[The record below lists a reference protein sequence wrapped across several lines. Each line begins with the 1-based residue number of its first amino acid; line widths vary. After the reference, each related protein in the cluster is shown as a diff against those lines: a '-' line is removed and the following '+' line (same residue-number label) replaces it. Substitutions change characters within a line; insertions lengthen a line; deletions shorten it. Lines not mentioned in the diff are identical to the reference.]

1 MGKGRPKGRPFAC
14 APRVGE
20 GKGNLEASTG
30 VSMATAMNSQIPD
43 IKKKNNLNESDI
55 LLIVLSLFMR

>member
-20 GKGNLEASTG
+20 GKGNVEASTG
-30 VSMATAMNSQIPD
+30 IEPVYTDLQSAA
-43 IKKKNNLNESDI
+43 
-55 LLIVLSLFMR
+55 

>member
-1 MGKGRPKGRPFAC
+1 MGMGRPKDRPFAC

-20 GKGNLEASTG
+20 GKENVEASTG

-43 IKKKNNLNESDI
+43 IKQKNNLNESDI